1 MSELL
6 NPHQVWPGH
15 CAPSHCQARTDASE
29 LDILSQVQVV
39 DIQVIFAGNPFFF
52 FRVASVD
59 GEDRPRFNIV
69 SPELPI
75 MMMIEHMCFRAQ
87 FGGRT
92 IFEAKVPKQ
101 LQFAADGVS
110 REY

>member
-15 CAPSHCQARTDASE
+15 CAPSHCQARTGASE

-52 FRVASVD
+52 Q
-59 GEDRPRFNIV
+59 G
-69 SPELPI
+69 
-75 MMMIEHMCFRAQ
+75 
-87 FGGRT
+87 
-92 IFEAKVPKQ
+92 
-101 LQFAADGVS
+101 GVS
-110 REY
+110 LWRLGGQAKIQYCVTQASHHDDDQAYVLQSTVWWQDHI

>member
-15 CAPSHCQARTDASE
+15 CAPSHCQARTGASE

-52 FRVASVD
+52 RVVSVNGD
-59 GEDRPRFNIV
+59 LEDRPRFNIV
-69 SPELPI
+69 SPKLP
-75 MMMIEHMCFRAQ
+75 MMIKHMCSRAQ
-87 FGGRT
+87 YGGRT
-92 IFEAKVPKQ
+92 IIEAKVPKL